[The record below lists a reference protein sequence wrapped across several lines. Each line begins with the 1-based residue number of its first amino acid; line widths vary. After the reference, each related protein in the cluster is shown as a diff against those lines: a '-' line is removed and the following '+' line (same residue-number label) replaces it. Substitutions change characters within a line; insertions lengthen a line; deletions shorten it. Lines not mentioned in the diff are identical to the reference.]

1 MNNKII
7 KYLIVILLSTFLFVG
22 LTVNADTGPKPSVHI
37 TINDFQGDEM
47 YVTLLGKRESYGPYQ
62 KIDEGSEEYNDL
74 STIEKKFNDYSK
86 TTGYYFYNVLKKV
99 NKIDNVFSWTYY
111 PPSEFLILCYIESS
125 DIFVVTSEPL
135 TSYAFSSY
143 YSIDIINDNGTYV
156 IGNIKKNY
164 NYTSEII
171 HFFLRVLLTLVVEIS
186 LAFFIFIFRGKAF
199 IVITITNIITQIGL
213 NLFLNVYCF
222 NNGYGYVLN
231 IYYVMA
237 ELLITLCEMIIYIIL
252 LKRIN
257 KEYKTY
263 KIIIYAIVANVLS
276 FVIGLLLMLFVPGFA

>member
-37 TINDFQGDEM
+37 TINEFPGDEI
-47 YVTLLGKRESYGPYQ
+47 YVTLLGKYEYDGPYRM
-62 KIDEGSEEYNDL
+62 IDDNSEEYNDL

-86 TTGYYFYNVLKKV
+86 STGYYFYDILKKV
-99 NKIDNVFSWTYY
+99 NKTDNVFSWTYY
-111 PPSEFLILCYIESS
+111 PPSEFLILCYIENS
-125 DIFVVTSEPL
+125 DTFVVTSEPL

-156 IGNIKKNY
+156 ITNIKKNY
-164 NYTSEII
+164 DYTSEIL
-171 HFFLRVLLTLVVEIS
+171 HFFLRVLLTLVVELS
-186 LAFFIFIFRGKAF
+186 LAFFIFKFRGKSF
-199 IVITITNIITQIGL
+199 IVITITNVITQIGL
-213 NLFLNVYCF
+213 NLFLNIYYY
-222 NNGYGYVLN
+222 NNSFDRDLKF
-231 IYYVMA
+231 YYVMA
-237 ELLITLCEMIIYIIL
+237 EFLITLFEMIIYMIL

-257 KEYKTY
+257 KEYKAY
-263 KIIIYAIVANVLS
+263 KIIIYAIIANVLS